1 MTNANLIQANAA
13 DSGSGGGLRLQQVN
27 GTDVSTFFFQPSR
40 WNSVTV
46 TNNIIVNNV
55 DRR

>member
-1 MTNANLIQANAA
+1 VTNANLIQANAA